1 MKSRL
6 LGIAALLVLALPAA
20 SAVAGPRGAFHGG
33 GFRGGNHG
41 GRVIIHGG
49 YGYGGGWFNPYWGY
63 GYPGY
68 YSGYYGRPYGY
79 GYGYGYSGYGGDSN
93 WGAVK
98 TDVDPEEAR
107 VYLDGKYIGTADD
120 FDGWPDKLYL
130 RPGHYRVE
138 FRLSGYEPL
147 SLDVDAR
154 PGQELKID
162 NKLRKGGSGL
172 QTQADPPKIE
182 GNVQRYFGKRRRE
195 RDRDRDRDNVRPYRR
210 DSNPA
215 TEDYGRNQV
224 SVEDEDEDAAAYAD
238 ASPDRDM
245 DGDRNRSLNAP
256 APAETSRNNGSAPR
270 PDATVSARPVAADRS
285 RLKISAQPADAA
297 VYLDDRFV
305 GSADE
310 LGSMSAGIVVSPGKH
325 TVTISRPG
333 YKDRSAIVQVSSGR
347 TESVDLSLSR

>member
-20 SAVAGPRGAFHGG
+20 SAVAAPRGAFHSG
-33 GFRGGNHG
+33 GFRGGQHG
-41 GRVIIHGG
+41 GRVIV
-49 YGYGGGWFNPYWGY
+49 YGGGWFNPYWGY
-63 GYPGY
+63 GYPGF

-79 GYGYGYSGYGGDSN
+79 GYSGYGYSGYGGDSN

-130 RPGHYRVE
+130 RAGHYRIE

-210 DSNPA
+210 HSNPA

-224 SVEDEDEDAAAYAD
+224 SVEDDDEDGVVYAD
-238 ASPDRDM
+238 GSSDQDM
-245 DGDRNRSLNAP
+245 DREDNAP
-256 APAETSRNNGSAPR
+256 PSAPAQTAAPAQTWRNNAALPR
-270 PDATVSARPVAADRS
+270 PDATVSARPVATDRS

-310 LGSMSAGIVVSPGKH
+310 LASMDAGIVVSPGKH

-333 YKDRSAIVQVSSGR
+333 YRDRSATVQVSNGR
-347 TESVDLSLSR
+347 TEKVELSLAR